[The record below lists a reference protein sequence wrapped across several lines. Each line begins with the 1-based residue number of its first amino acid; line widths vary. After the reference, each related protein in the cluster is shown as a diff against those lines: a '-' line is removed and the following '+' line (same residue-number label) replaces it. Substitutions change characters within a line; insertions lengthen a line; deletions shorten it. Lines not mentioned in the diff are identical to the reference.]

1 MNEDIRVGVFVCDCG
16 SNIAGVVNVPR
27 VVEYAKSL
35 KDVAFADEGRWS
47 CSVDYLASM
56 KELIKEHSLN
66 RVVIAS
72 CTPRTH
78 EPLFKRTVKE
88 AGLNPYLL
96 EFVSIREQVSWVHR
110 ADPLKATEKAKDLV
124 KMGVAKA
131 VLLEEGEEIRLP
143 VKTDCMVIGGGMAG
157 MTTALSIAKQGFHA
171 IIVEKEPQLGGL
183 LNRISHISHNHE
195 EFVASTIVKDKVD
208 LVKNHPNIT
217 VYTSTE
223 IEDVKGY
230 IGNYKVTLNA
240 NGSSESLEVST
251 VIVATGMK
259 EIEPI
264 GKYEYGADPR
274 IVTQLQL
281 EKLIGMWNSASGPA
295 SGKEGP
301 TPRRENGITDGK
313 LWIPEPARR
322 TAGGSEYRIQNVV
335 IINCVNSKNE
345 FRGCCNIGCA
355 ISVKNALALKR
366 LNNNIHVHILYR
378 DLSMVKEEG
387 SDLETAKK
395 AGVRFIRFP
404 DDRYPETEKKN
415 GNLAVHVYD
424 ILLGKEFT
432 IPSDLLVLTTG
443 FQGNDTYEA
452 IKGHLKVST
461 NQDGFFQEA
470 HIKLG
475 PLDFPSDGISL
486 CGCARS
492 PKNLKDTQ
500 EEAMGAAM
508 RASIPMKR
516 GYLEAEGIVADID
529 LDVCNSC
536 RLCEKNCPYGAIQ
549 WVDEK
554 PHIIKA
560 LCKGC
565 GLCAADCPKN
575 AVTIIHYSDNQ
586 ILAQIEAA
594 LEERPEEKIIGF
606 VCHWCALGG
615 VDMAGVSRLQY
626 PPNVRLIR
634 VMCSARVAS
643 TFIERAFEL
652 KAAGVLVAGCEF
664 PTCHYITGNYAAEE
678 RIKKVKKRLAR
689 KGYDPDKLWDLW
701 CSAAD
706 GPKFANTMGNMV
718 KQLKLE

>member
-1 MNEDIRVGVFVCDCG
+1 MSDNIRVGVFVCDCG
-16 SNIAGVVNVPR
+16 SNIAGVVNVPK

-35 KDVAFADEGRWS
+35 KGVVFADEGRWS

-110 ADPLKATEKAKDLV
+110 AAPLKATEKAKDLV

-143 VKTDCMVIGGGMAG
+143 VKQDCMVIGGGMAG
-157 MTTALSIAKQGFHA
+157 MTAALSIADQGFHA
-171 IIVEKEPQLGGL
+171 IIVEKEAQLGGL

-195 EFVASTIVKDKVD
+195 ESVASTIVKDKVN
-208 LVKNHPNIT
+208 LVNDHPHID
-217 VYTSTE
+217 VYTSAE
-223 IEDVKGY
+223 IEKVQGY
-230 IGNYKVTLNA
+230 IGNYNVNLNA
-240 NGSSESLEVST
+240 GGSHESLEVST
-251 VIVATGMK
+251 IIVATGMQ
-259 EIEPI
+259 EIEPV

-281 EKLIGMWNSASGPA
+281 EGLLKSDKVRDI
-295 SGKEGP
+295 K
-301 TPRRENGITDGK
+301 
-313 LWIPEPARR
+313 
-322 TAGGSEYRIQNVV
+322 NVV

-345 FRGCCNIGCA
+345 FRGCCTIGCA
-355 ISVKNALALKR
+355 ISVKNALAIKKF
-366 LNNNIHVHILYR
+366 NNNIHVHILYR

-404 DDRYPETEKKN
+404 DDRYPEAEKRN

-424 ILLGKEFT
+424 ILLGKELT

-508 RASIPMKR
+508 RVSIPMKR

-536 RLCEKNCPYGAIQ
+536 GLCEKNCPYGAIQ
-549 WVDEK
+549 WKDEK
-554 PHIIKA
+554 PHVIKA

-575 AVTIIHYSDNQ
+575 AVTIIHYSDEQ

-626 PPNVRLIR
+626 PPNARLIR

-652 KAAGVLVAGCEF
+652 KAAGVLIAGCEF

-706 GPKFANTMGNMV
+706 GPKFAHTMGNMV
-718 KQLKLE
+718 KQLGLE

>member
-1 MNEDIRVGVFVCDCG
+1 MAEDIRVGVFVCDCG
-16 SNIAGVVNVPR
+16 SNIAGVVDVPK
-27 VVEYAKSL
+27 VVEYAKHL
-35 KDVAFADEGRWS
+35 KGVAFADEGRWS
-47 CSVDYLASM
+47 CSVDYLATM
-56 KELIKEHSLN
+56 KELITEHNLN

-78 EPLFKRTVKE
+78 EPLFKKTVKE

-131 VLLEEGEEIRLP
+131 LLLEEGEEIRLP
-143 VKTDCMVIGGGMAG
+143 VQQDCMVIGGGMAG
-157 MTTALSIAKQGFHA
+157 MTAALSIAEQGFHA

-183 LNRISHISHNHE
+183 LNRLSHISYNHE
-195 EFVASTIVKDKVD
+195 SSAASEILTDRVD
-208 LVKNHPNIT
+208 LVTNHPHID
-217 VYTSTE
+217 VYTNAE
-223 IEDVKGY
+223 IENVQGY
-230 IGNYKVTLNA
+230 IGNYKVTLNV
-240 NGSSESLEVST
+240 NGSYENLDVST
-251 VIVATGMK
+251 IIVATGMQ
-259 EIEPI
+259 EIAPA
-264 GKYEYGADPR
+264 GLYDYGNDPR
-274 IVTQLQL
+274 VVTQLEL
-281 EKLIGMWNSASGPA
+281 EGLLQGDELKTV
-295 SGKEGP
+295 KH
-301 TPRRENGITDGK
+301 
-313 LWIPEPARR
+313 
-322 TAGGSEYRIQNVV
+322 VV
-335 IINCVNSKNE
+335 MINCVNSKNE
-345 FRGCCNIGCA
+345 LRGCCNIGCA
-355 ISVKNALALKR
+355 VSVKNALALKR
-366 LNNNIHVHILYR
+366 LNDDITVHILYR

-387 SDLETAKK
+387 SDLEAAKR
-395 AGVRFIRFP
+395 AGVKFIRFP
-404 DDRYPETEKKN
+404 DDRYPAHEKTN
-415 GNLAVHVYD
+415 GNLAMHVYD

-432 IPSDLLVLTTG
+432 IPADLLVLTTG
-443 FQGNDTYEA
+443 YKGNDTIEA
-452 IKGHLKVST
+452 IKGHLKVSA

-516 GYLEAEGIVADID
+516 GFLEAEGIVADINLD
-529 LDVCNSC
+529 LCNSC
-536 RLCEKNCPYGAIQ
+536 GLCEKNCPYGAIQ
-549 WVDEK
+549 WKDEK
-554 PHIIKA
+554 PHVIKA

-575 AVTIIHYSDNQ
+575 AVTIIHYSDEQ

-594 LEERPEEKIIGF
+594 LEERSDEKIIGF

-626 PPNVRLIR
+626 PTQVRLIR

-643 TFIERAFEL
+643 RFIERAFEL

-664 PTCHYITGNYAAEE
+664 PTCHYITGNYAAER
-678 RIKKVKKRLAR
+678 RIEKLKKRLTR
-689 KGYDPDKLWDLW
+689 KGYDSDRLWTLW

-706 GPKFANTMGNMV
+706 GPKFAHTMRNMV
-718 KQLKLE
+718 KQLGLAETK

>member
-16 SNIAGVVNVPR
+16 SNIVGIVNVPK

-35 KDVAFADEGRWS
+35 KGVAFAHEGRWS

-56 KELIKEHSLN
+56 KELIKEHNLN

-88 AGLNPYLL
+88 AGVNPYLL

-131 VLLEEGEEIRLP
+131 ILLEEGEEIRLP

-157 MTTALSIAKQGFHA
+157 MTAALSIAEQGFHA
-171 IIVEKEPQLGGL
+171 IIVEKEPKLGGL
-183 LNRISHISHNHE
+183 LNRIWYISHNHE
-195 EFVASTIVKDKVD
+195 NILASKIVKHKTD
-208 LVKNHPNIT
+208 LVKNNPNIN
-217 VYTSTE
+217 VYTSAE

-240 NGSSESLEVST
+240 NGSRESLDVST
-251 VIVATGMK
+251 IIVATGME

-281 EKLIGMWNSASGPA
+281 EKLIGMWNSASGQ
-295 SGKEGP
+295 EGP
-301 TPRRENGITDGK
+301 PAQREGK
-313 LWIPEPARR
+313 TENRGLLIPEPARR

-345 FRGCCNIGCA
+345 SRGCCNIGCA

-366 LNNNIHVHILYR
+366 LNNNIHVYILYR

-395 AGVRFIRFP
+395 AGVTFIRFP
-404 DDRYPETEKKN
+404 DDRYPEAEKEN

-424 ILLGKEFT
+424 ILLGREFT

-443 FQGNDTYEA
+443 FRGDDTHEA

-500 EEAMGAAM
+500 EEALGAAM

-529 LDVCNSC
+529 LDACNSC
-536 RLCEKNCPYGAIQ
+536 GLCEKNCPYGAIQ

-554 PHIIKA
+554 PHVIKA

-575 AVTIIHYSDNQ
+575 AVSIIHYSDEQ

-594 LEERPEEKIIGF
+594 LEEKPEEKIIGF
-606 VCHWCALGG
+606 ICHWCALGA

-626 PPNVRLIR
+626 PQNARFIR
-634 VMCSARVAS
+634 VMCSARVAIK
-643 TFIERAFEL
+643 FIERAFEL

-664 PTCHYITGNYAAEE
+664 PTCHYITGNYAAED
-678 RIKKVKKRLAR
+678 RIKRARKRLAR
-689 KGYDPDKLWDLW
+689 KGYETDKLWNVWL
-701 CSAAD
+701 SAAD
-706 GPKFANTMGNMV
+706 GPKLANTMRDMV
-718 KQLKLE
+718 KQLGLE